1 MQQCFEV
8 KLIGENE
15 VSLDSITLAWA
26 VVDRVFDLSGGA
38 EPFQRGKEGGGSTRV
53 PNLTLHFLFS
63 LNHLCGF
70 ILFLIIHRIIDNVFD
85 NILLKIYARKS
96 QLMQG
101 LFMSKRFW
109 SS

>member
-38 EPFQRGKEGGGSTRV
+38 EPFQRGKEGGGR
-53 PNLTLHFLFS
+53 P
-63 LNHLCGF
+63 
-70 ILFLIIHRIIDNVFD
+70 VFQ
-85 NILLKIYARKS
+85 I
-96 QLMQG
+96 
-101 LFMSKRFW
+101 
-109 SS
+109 